1 MSADAPSPSPARGW
15 LREAADRRTLLF
27 VALYYLVALSG
38 YALYP
43 VMPTLWMVPWVIL
56 TSLLSFFTAVITH
69 NTVHA
74 PVFWNRTANK
84 VFQLALTTAYGHPV
98 SAFVPGHNLSHHLH
112 TQTRRDVMRTT
123 KLRYRWNLL
132 NQLLFLPTVASAI
145 TKADWAYAKAM
156 HRERPRW
163 FQQYVIEWA
172 WMAVTTVALLA
183 YSPWAFLWFI
193 FLPHNFAAWGIV
205 GINFVQHDGCDP
217 EHPYNHSRNLVGPWM
232 NFFCFNNGYHGL
244 HHLDAGLHWS
254 KLPAVHAEKVAPFV
268 HPNLE
273 VKNFAV
279 YCWTAYVWPGK
290 RIDYLGNPVVLPD
303 EGPDESWIPGVGDTP
318 AGVSLGAEA

>member
-1 MSADAPSPSPARGW
+1 MSADAPSTPPARGW

-27 VALYYLVALSG
+27 VALYYVVALSG

-43 VMPTLWMVPWVIL
+43 VLPVAWMLPWVVV

-74 PVFWNRTANK
+74 PVFWDRTANRL
-84 VFQLALTTAYGHPV
+84 FQLALTTAYGHPV

-123 KLRYRWNLL
+123 KLRFRWNLL
-132 NQLLFLPTVASAI
+132 NQLLFLPTVAGSI

-163 FQQYVIEWA
+163 FRQYVIEWA
-172 WMAVTTVALLA
+172 WMALTSVLLLA

-232 NFFCFNNGYHGL
+232 NFWCFNNGYHGL

-254 KLPAVHAEKVAPFV
+254 KLPEVHAEKVAPFV

-273 VKNFAV
+273 VANFAT
-279 YCWTAYVWPGK
+279 YCWKAYVCPGK
-290 RIDYLGNPVVLPD
+290 RIDYLGNPVVLPE